1 MYSYPWEFYI
11 SSRSGGMTLFEI
23 KIRRHDHAFEIKI
36 RRHGSLFEIKIRRH
50 DPIWDQDEKWI
61 DVVVGLRTNGLI
73 PELIKMVPS
82 ANRHNC
88 GLTCWIPLYNYIFFY
103 NFDNLRHLFYAFFN
117 LYLFVCKYKRMQHFD
132 VKCNECNYFGKQSLC
147 A

>member
-1 MYSYPWEFYI
+1 MRSR
-11 SSRSGGMTLFEI
+11 SGGMTMRLRSRSGGMDRCLRSRSGGMTLFEI
-23 KIRRHDHAFEIKI
+23 KIRRH
-36 RRHGSLFEIKIRRH
+36 GSLFEIKTRRH
-50 DPIWDQDEKWI
+50 DPIWDQDEAWI

-117 LYLFVCKYKRMQHFD
+117 LYLFI
-132 VKCNECNYFGKQSLC
+132 CNPKF
-147 A
+147 